1 MEVACLNLLRQEI
14 SSLIKRLIVK
24 SILCFLKIQRLNVF
38 KYKIHLI
45 FFKGIEIQNSI
56 LYFKYIFEILP
67 IPACNHVSCHVIDVS
82 TAERQQLE
90 NINSSKSV
98 GSDYLICHT

>member
-24 SILCFLKIQRLNVF
+24 SILCILKIQRLNVF

-56 LYFKYIFEILP
+56 CISNTYLKYCPSL
-67 IPACNHVSCHVIDVS
+67 HVIMYHVM
-82 TAERQQLE
+82 
-90 NINSSKSV
+90 
-98 GSDYLICHT
+98 